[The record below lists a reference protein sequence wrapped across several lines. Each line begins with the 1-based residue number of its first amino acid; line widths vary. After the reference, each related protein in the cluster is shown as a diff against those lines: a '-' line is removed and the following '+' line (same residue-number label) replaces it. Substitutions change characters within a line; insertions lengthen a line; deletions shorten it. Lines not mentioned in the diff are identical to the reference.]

1 VGPTTV
7 VTGGVLEL
15 LVEELNAEEFLWLVW
30 VIGDLIRWLLTSLAR
45 TGWMGSSTGVFIWWE
60 SGMLS
65 ISIMELAGLGALVAS
80 TSIIDSVGLGTLS
93 LCLVD
98 PLLKDRDCLTSITLS
113 VGLTGLMVMPA
124 GSTGCLNAAGL
135 LGDLKLIGSGIST
148 LGGESAMSTAGGE
161 PVMSTIPG
169 PGLSFSGSDTW
180 LTVDTEEL
188 SLPLET
194 EGRVATARA

>member
-1 VGPTTV
+1 
-7 VTGGVLEL
+7 
-15 LVEELNAEEFLWLVW
+15 
-30 VIGDLIRWLLTSLAR
+30 
-45 TGWMGSSTGVFIWWE
+45 MGSSTGVFIWWE

-65 ISIMELAGLGALVAS
+65 ISIMELAGLGALVGS

-113 VGLTGLMVMPA
+113 VGLTGLIVMPA
-124 GSTGCLNAAGL
+124 GSTGCLNGAGL
-135 LGDLKLIGSGIST
+135 LGDLKLVGSGIST